1 MRPSNVISNT
11 KYANIFYR
19 LNLLIKKKFFF
30 KLNFKNSIATYVH
43 IDDLVNSIVVI
54 ISNQKSKNNIF
65 NLSLNCNWSK
75 IIDKIYNLNKI
86 KQPSISIDQRITTL
100 LVLLRAILGNF
111 LHPNPTYF

>member
-1 MRPSNVISNT
+1 MRLSNVISNT

-19 LNLLIKKKFFF
+19 FNLLIKKFFF
-30 KLNFKNSIATYVH
+30 KLNFKNSIATCVH

-86 KQPSISIDQRITTL
+86 KQPSFR
-100 LVLLRAILGNF
+100 
-111 LHPNPTYF
+111 

>member
-1 MRPSNVISNT
+1 M
-11 KYANIFYR
+11 
-19 LNLLIKKKFFF
+19 
-30 KLNFKNSIATYVH
+30 
-43 IDDLVNSIVVI
+43 VNSIVVI

-111 LHPNPTYF
+111 FYIPTLRTFRLRNTFQSTKIEELLGFKFKKLLPENVENFFQKKLI